1 MRVLGVDLGEA
12 HVGLAISDPDGVL
25 AQPLSVVPAR
35 EDVLWSRLEAYIKEY
50 GVGDVV
56 VGLPLNMNGT
66 RGPQAERAEL
76 FARELAIRFHVP
88 VHLYDER
95 LTTRVAEQ
103 ALIESGVSRR
113 RRRDVVDKVSAVLIL
128 QGYLDRR
135 GSAAKN

>member
-1 MRVLGVDLGEA
+1 MRILGVDLGQA

-25 AQPLSVVPAR
+25 AQPLSVLPAR
-35 EDVLWSRLEAYIKEY
+35 EDVLWPRLEAVIKEY
-50 GVGDVV
+50 GVGAVV

-66 RGPQAERAEL
+66 RGPQAVRAEL
-76 FARELAIRFHVP
+76 FARELETRFHLP

-103 ALIESGVSRR
+103 TLIESGISRR
-113 RRRDVVDKVSAVLIL
+113 RRRGVVDKVSAVIIL

-135 GSAAKN
+135 GATAQI